1 MIAVWTRCRTLSFR
15 MLSNQV
21 PLLAP
26 RRARWGPPDRRPA
39 APGGGS
45 AWPRPLRRGTLAS
58 TPNTSICARLRTRS
72 ATMMTRASLDP
83 IFLQK
88 MRKRFRGDRPPD
100 ERACEYSTSCIDM
113 RADEVLISAMS
124 DASRDPALGSGRRDP
139 VRCWRPCRR
148 RGCSPA
154 RGPGSGGPPG
164 RRRPGSDRRNQ

>member
-148 RGCSPA
+148 RGRSPA